1 MADGSY
7 YEGTF
12 SNGEIDGKG
21 MRFFSQTGSKY
32 TGQFVKGE
40 LHGRGTM
47 VYADGSMYEGEWYRN
62 RKHGES
68 QKNGIR
74 NEYSNELP
82 VSVYGSRSVTRYT
95 LDE

>member
-47 VYADGSMYEGEWYRN
+47 VYTDGSMYEGEWYRN

-74 NEYSNELP
+74 NE
-82 VSVYGSRSVTRYT
+82 
-95 LDE
+95 